1 MHGDKHVFN
10 SRARWQAG
18 AGARSGQ
25 GAAFGPGTRPDYA
38 RWQRSGPRRRGAG
51 EGRAGGL
58 SHINDEIIVSIAFNC
73 CQCKFY
79 ANIFRLALDS

>member
-1 MHGDKHVFN
+1 MEQG
-10 SRARWQAG
+10 R
-18 AGARSGQ
+18 GQ
-25 GAAFGPGTRPDYA
+25 GPGRDKVLHLGQGHGRIMQGGSAA
-38 RWQRSGPRRRGAG
+38 RRGGGRG
-51 EGRAGGL
+51 EGGL

>member
-1 MHGDKHVFN
+1 M
-10 SRARWQAG
+10 AG
-18 AGARSGQ
+18 GQ
-25 GAAFGPGTRPDYA
+25 GP
-38 RWQRSGPRRRGAG
+38 RWDKVLHLGQGHGRIMQGGSEARRGG
-51 EGRAGGL
+51 GGGGL